1 MGLGQKWE
9 LSSYGGTNWM
19 KGGLTRHSGDED
31 DHPLQHLLK
40 DQTVQTPKLSIT
52 KEAQ

>member
-1 MGLGQKWE
+1 MGVVFLWRDQLDEGE
-9 LSSYGGTNWM
+9 
-19 KGGLTRHSGDED
+19 LTRHSDDED
-31 DHPLQHLLK
+31 DHSLQHLLK

>member
-1 MGLGQKWE
+1 MGVVFLWRDQLDE
-9 LSSYGGTNWM
+9 
-19 KGGLTRHSGDED
+19 GGLTRHSDDED
-31 DHPLQHLLK
+31 DLPLQHLLK